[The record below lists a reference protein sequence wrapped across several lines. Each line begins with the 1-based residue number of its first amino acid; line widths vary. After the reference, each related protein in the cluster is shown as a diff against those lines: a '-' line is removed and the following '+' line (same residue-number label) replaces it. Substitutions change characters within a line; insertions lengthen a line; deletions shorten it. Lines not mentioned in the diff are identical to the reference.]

1 MAKPTAAVRE
11 YLLCQ
16 KRSPSEARRLLHL
29 LEMHNLRILSTEEDA
44 WSVTVCF
51 SYANRQTR
59 AIYMKAMLDADP
71 WMDTPSSL

>member
-16 KRSPSEARRLLHL
+16 RRSPEEARHLLRLL
-29 LEMHNLRILSTEEDA
+29 EAHNLRILSTEEDA

-51 SYANRQTR
+51 TYANRQTR
-59 AIYMKAMLDADP
+59 AIYMKAMLEAELE
-71 WMDTPSSL
+71 MDVPHFL